1 MSVDREYQIY
11 FELHGQGVDEEPMG
25 VISIDEFS
33 GMLNVHKAVDYE
45 KWHTLEVRIDTC
57 STPTC
62 SDAAEFLFTVTMKKS
77 VIVESS
83 LLIGLQDKQI
93 RVLIRLCII
102 LCKYEVFPDFIHDM

>member
-25 VISIDEFS
+25 VISIDEYS

-57 STPTC
+57 
-62 SDAAEFLFTVTMKKS
+62 
-77 VIVESS
+77 
-83 LLIGLQDKQI
+83 
-93 RVLIRLCII
+93 
-102 LCKYEVFPDFIHDM
+102 